1 MKASLRKWSP
11 LLMGVALVAIF
22 ALLPEQAHASTAG
35 VGGGLPWEAPITKL
49 VDSMVGPVALG
60 MILLGLVGGVWGFMT
75 GGEINGF
82 VRSMVVMVLA
92 GSILAAAKP
101 FVTSMFTTA
110 ALIG

>member
-1 MKASLRKWSP
+1 
-11 LLMGVALVAIF
+11 MGIVVVGVF
-22 ALLPEQAHASTAG
+22 VLLPEHAHAATAG
-35 VGGGLPWEAPITKL
+35 AGGGLPWEAPITKL

>member
-1 MKASLRKWSP
+1 MNNLRKWSP
-11 LLMGVALVAIF
+11 LIMGVALLAF
-22 ALLPEQAHASTAG
+22 FLLLPEQAHANTAT
-35 VGGGLPWEAPITKL
+35 GGGLPWEDPINKL
-49 VDSMVGPVALG
+49 VNSMIGPVALG

-110 ALIG
+110 ALLG

>member
-1 MKASLRKWSP
+1 MNGSLKKWAP
-11 LLMGVALVAIF
+11 LLMGVAVVGVF
-22 ALLPEQAHASTAG
+22 VLLPEQAHAATAG
-35 VGGGLPWEAPITKL
+35 GGGLPWEAPITKL

>member
-1 MKASLRKWSP
+1 MGASL
-11 LLMGVALVAIF
+11 LAIVV
-22 ALLPEQAHASTAG
+22 LLPEQAHAATT
-35 VGGGLPWEAPITKL
+35 GGSGLPWEAPITKL

-101 FVTSMFTTA
+101 FVNSMFTTS